1 MQIEEALTNWG
12 LNEKEVKVYLA
23 TLKLGQSRVNEIA
36 KKAGILRETTYF
48 ILNSLSEKGLVS
60 HVIKS
65 KVKYFEAS
73 PPSRF
78 KSILRE
84 KEKEIDGVLLELN
97 TLKNLRVEK
106 PQVKLYEGKGGLKS
120 ILDDIIETKKP
131 IFAYANAEIFK
142 TLDIAFP
149 QFVKR
154 RVEHQISAKIIQE
167 KTDSTLDAKKID
179 PEQYRKI
186 RFFPERLKSNVFIY
200 GNKVAF
206 INASK
211 KELVG
216 IIVEDK
222 EISETQKQVF
232 DFMWEASK

>member
-106 PQVKLYEGKGGLKS
+106 PQVNSMK
-120 ILDDIIETKKP
+120 
-131 IFAYANAEIFK
+131 
-142 TLDIAFP
+142 
-149 QFVKR
+149 
-154 RVEHQISAKIIQE
+154 E
-167 KTDSTLDAKKID
+167 KVD
-179 PEQYRKI
+179 
-186 RFFPERLKSNVFIY
+186 
-200 GNKVAF
+200 
-206 INASK
+206 
-211 KELVG
+211 
-216 IIVEDK
+216 
-222 EISETQKQVF
+222 
-232 DFMWEASK
+232 

>member
-1 MQIEEALTNWG
+1 MQIEVALANWG

-36 KKAGILRETTYF
+36 KKANTLRETTYS

-65 KVKYFEAS
+65 RVKYFEAS

-84 KEKEIDGVLLELN
+84 KEKEIDSVFSELN
-97 TLKNLRVEK
+97 SLRNLQVEK
-106 PQVKLYEGKGGLKS
+106 PQVKLYEGKDGLKS
-120 ILDDIIETKKP
+120 ILDDIIQTEKP

-154 RVEHQISAKIIQE
+154 RVEHQINAKIIQE
-167 KTDSTLDAKKID
+167 RTDELLDAKKID
-179 PEQYRKI
+179 KKQYREI
-186 RFFPERLKSNVFIY
+186 RFFPKQFKSNVFIY

-206 INASK
+206 ITASK

-216 IIVEDK
+216 IIIEDK
-222 EISETQKQVF
+222 EISETQRQVF
-232 DFMWEASK
+232 DFMWEID